1 MPWRTIFPAEK
12 HRKTNDPRQHSI
24 IFHHLS
30 IIYQS
35 SISHV
40 SLLFTSEIFDP
51 IYPISR
57 TPSFELRRRGSDFG
71 RTLCGCCRLFFR
83 ALPWHHGQCR
93 TPWTPWR
100 CHTQV
105 VSNTVYW
112 VNWWT
117 NISLSPPYL
126 TWWVL
131 LRKGNTS
138 IQSSAMN
145 EFAIY
150 NSRSFVDIKSTS
162 RFVLFWFRHV

>member
-1 MPWRTIFPAEK
+1 MTL
-12 HRKTNDPRQHSI
+12 NSI
-24 IFHHLS
+24 LSYS

-35 SISHV
+35 SINHLSHMFRYC
-40 SLLFTSEIFDP
+40 LLFTSEIFDP

-57 TPSFELRRRGSDFG
+57 TPSELELRRRGSDFG

-83 ALPWHHGQCR
+83 ALPWHHGHR
-93 TPWTPWR
+93 GHRDAATR

-105 VSNTVYW
+105 VSNTGYW

-138 IQSSAMN
+138 IQSNAMN
-145 EFAIY
+145 LQFI
-150 NSRSFVDIKSTS
+150 ILGPLWTS
-162 RFVLFWFRHV
+162 NQQAALFYSGLNMFRPSEWQSISMIS